1 MSIRQFDNWVRMYLG
16 ERAEQCGLM
25 GHCTHQFVVEGNG
38 NIYPCDFYCTD
49 EWLLGNIN
57 EADLESLA
65 KGEKARDFIMES
77 LNVKTECK
85 QCRFFPLCRGGGCKR
100 NIESAD
106 YCKAYKRFFGA
117 CLPLFRMFRK

>member
-25 GHCTHQFVVEGNG
+25 GHCTHQFVAEGNG

-57 EADLESLA
+57 ESSLEAMA
-65 KGEKARDFIMES
+65 KGEKAKQFIMES
-77 LNVKTECK
+77 LPVPQKCK
-85 QCRFFPLCRGGGCKR
+85 DCRFMPLCRAGGCKR
-100 NIESAD
+100 NRESAD
-106 YCKAYKRFFGA
+106 YCESYKRFFSA
-117 CLPLFRMFRK
+117 CLPLFRMFRR